1 MYQPHVKLRLYMK
14 SKIIFMDKME
24 KLNMMDKILREL
36 EDLVNSETALL
47 KKLGQIEAHNIN
59 LGDKVLDN
67 QLPEIY
73 EHADD
78 ALTKTTALQTEYL
91 EIRGKFVKDNNLD
104 EQIAAQAL
112 QP

>member
-1 MYQPHVKLRLYMK
+1 
-14 SKIIFMDKME
+14 MDNME
-24 KLNMMDKILREL
+24 KLKMMDKILREL

-47 KKLGQIEAHNIN
+47 KKLGQLEAQNIN
-59 LGDKVLDN
+59 LGDKVLDD

-78 ALTKTTALQTEYL
+78 TLIKTTALQTEYQ
-91 EIRGKFVKDNNLD
+91 EVREKFVTDNNLA

-112 QP
+112 QPDNLQ